1 MSRFE
6 QLYNFDVSQWVEKK
20 GDLSYLSWAP
30 AWVKFKQFHPEATY
44 EIKKFDNGSGRL
56 VPYMYDE
63 EIGYM
68 VMTTVTANEE
78 VCGSDTLRDFVS
90 ITYEM
95 WLPVM
100 DEKNRAMKKESYKY
114 MTKYGE
120 KTVEA
125 ISMFEVNKAIMRCL
139 VKNLAMFGLGIKVYT
154 GEDLPQEENKKEEE
168 KTVEVKKNIYKCK
181 KCGKIITRGAYENFG
196 EKCSDCY
203 KKEKQG
209 AKENG

>member
-6 QLYNFDVSQWVEKK
+6 QLYNFDVSKWVETK
-20 GDLSYLSWAP
+20 GDLAYLSWAP

-63 EIGYM
+63 RIGYM
-68 VMTTVTANEE
+68 VMTSVTANEDISE
-78 VCGSDTLRDFVS
+78 QASVK

-100 DEKNRAMKKESYKY
+100 DEKNKAMKIDQYEYS
-114 MTKYGE
+114 TKYGK
-120 KTVEA
+120 KTVES

-154 GEDLPQEENKKEEE
+154 GEDLPQEEF
-168 KTVEVKKNIYKCK
+168 KKNEENEKEIKKHIYKCK

-196 EKCSDCY
+196 EKCSNCY
-203 KKEKQG
+203 KKEKRG
-209 AKENG
+209 EKENG

>member
-6 QLYNFDVSQWVEKK
+6 ELYNFDVSQWVEKK
-20 GDLSYLSWAP
+20 GELSYLSWAP

-44 EIKKFDNGSGRL
+44 EIKRFDNGSGRL

-63 EIGYM
+63 QIGYM
-68 VMTTVTANEE
+68 VMTSVTANE
-78 VCGSDTLRDFVS
+78 DLTDQAS
-90 ITYEM
+90 IKLTHDM

-100 DEKNRAMKKESYKY
+100 DEKNKAMKLNSYEY
-114 MTKYGE
+114 STKYG
-120 KTVEA
+120 KRTVES

-154 GEDLPQEENKKEEE
+154 GEDLPEEE
-168 KTVEVKKNIYKCK
+168 TKGKVEVEETKKNIYKCK
-181 KCGKIITRGAYENFG
+181 QCGKIITRGAYENFG
-196 EKCSDCY
+196 EKCSNCY